1 MSDTAAIVAQ
11 PAALADGIERRL
23 DPQFVPFQRAIGWIV
38 TASVSAGL
46 LIGLLI
52 VWLTARMPSWLIL
65 LLPFAWLAVACGL
78 AWFSYRWPVVE
89 YRHTSFRLD
98 GEGIEIHS
106 GVVWRTVVS
115 VPRSRVQ
122 HIDVSQGPLERSY
135 GLGRLI
141 VYTAGTDHARVELG
155 GLSHGVAFG
164 LRNHLLPKG
173 SDDAV

>member
-1 MSDTAAIVAQ
+1 MSDTAAIFAEPTV
-11 PAALADGIERRL
+11 LADGIERQL
-23 DPQFVPFQRAIGWIV
+23 DPQFVPFQRAIGLIV
-38 TASVSAGL
+38 SASISAGL
-46 LIGLLI
+46 LIGLLV
-52 VWLTARMPSWLIL
+52 VWVTARMPPWLIV
-65 LLPFAWLAVACGL
+65 LLPFAWLAVTCGL
-78 AWFSYRWPVVE
+78 AWFCYRWPVVE
-89 YRHTSFRLD
+89 HRHTSYTLD
-98 GEGIEIHS
+98 EEGIEIRS

-141 VYTAGTDHARVELG
+141 VYTAGTDHSRVELG
-155 GLSHGVAFG
+155 GLNHAVAFS

>member
-1 MSDTAAIVAQ
+1 MSETAAILAE
-11 PAALADGIERRL
+11 PAAVADGIERQL
-23 DPQFVPFQRAIGWIV
+23 DPQFVPFQRTIGWIV
-38 TASVSAGL
+38 TGAVSVGL

-52 VWLTARMPSWLIL
+52 LWLSARMAQWLIV
-65 LLPFAWLAVACGL
+65 LLPFAWLAATCGL
-78 AWFSYRWPVVE
+78 AWFCYRWPVVE
-89 YRHTSFRLD
+89 YRHTSYTLD
-98 GEGIEIHS
+98 EEGIEIRS

-155 GLSHGVAFG
+155 GLNHAVAFS

>member
-1 MSDTAAIVAQ
+1 MSETAAILAE
-11 PAALADGIERRL
+11 PASLADGVERRL
-23 DPQFVPFQRAIGWIV
+23 DPQFVPFQRTIGWIV
-38 TASVSAGL
+38 TGCVSSGL
-46 LIGLLI
+46 FVGLLI
-52 VWLTARMPSWLIL
+52 VWLTARLPHWVPVLMPV
-65 LLPFAWLAVACGL
+65 PWLAATGGL
-78 AWFSYRWPVVE
+78 AWLCYRWPVIE
-89 YRHTSFRLD
+89 HRHPSYTLD
-98 GEGIEIHS
+98 GDGIEIRS

-141 VYTAGTDHARVELG
+141 VYTAGTDHSRVELG
-155 GLSHGVAFG
+155 GLSHAVAFS